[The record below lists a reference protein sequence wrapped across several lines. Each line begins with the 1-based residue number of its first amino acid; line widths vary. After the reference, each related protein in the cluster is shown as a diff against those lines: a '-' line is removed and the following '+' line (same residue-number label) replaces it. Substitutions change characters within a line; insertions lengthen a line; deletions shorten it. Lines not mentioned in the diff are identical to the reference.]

1 MNMSQAIFTAI
12 TENTTVEVVSPLATY
27 VILAPKTIVSRMEN
41 MGKRI
46 VQIVGAGNQKLD
58 YLRTIKA
65 YEHFQLEKGS
75 PIQIELVNGD
85 IVRAMFHHFYALND
99 PSKAVRL
106 IAYDANQNEINA
118 DVSKL
123 RF

>member
-1 MNMSQAIFTAI
+1 MNIS
-12 TENTTVEVVSPLATY
+12 NS
-27 VILAPKTIVSRMEN
+27 K
-41 MGKRI
+41 
-46 VQIVGAGNQKLD
+46 
-58 YLRTIKA
+58 
-65 YEHFQLEKGS
+65 KGS
-75 PIQIELVNGD
+75 PIQVELVNGD

-118 DVSKL
+118 DISKL